1 MAIVRTAGMRVD
13 QAVRESATQ
22 KLLGVRRQSC
32 EKRRMRPVHLRA
44 STGSGYC
51 GEASQSEAGGKFSLG
66 LTWAILWTVI
76 ALITTPLPAA
86 DGLVPGDLVRV
97 TRSEML
103 LFKGQ
108 NFLRA
113 PKGQEFIL
121 LKHDSAEHRVYL
133 SFLKDDGTLVALTLP
148 EDAVESNPPTA
159 ALDLRRGVEAFRDQ
173 RYDES
178 KRLLARAAEDKQ
190 FAALAA
196 AISTR
201 LSTALNAAAQ
211 ARNDTPAAK
220 QNFAGAIEELR
231 SAAGQ
236 LGKNGLQSLALPLD
250 EGTDR
255 LGGDVPPS
263 KLDRA
268 DIAKRVADSDR
279 SLMQCRQA
287 MGLRRLFAASRHIE
301 VGLLAEP
308 ARPELTALQVRVKR
322 DIEDAE
328 SLYTTA
334 NKMRRFE
341 AGVVHA
347 LSAIDDGLK
356 LCSDHVRL
364 RELRKELSGAFEE
377 RTSPPVTPAFL
388 AAARVS
394 TSREL
399 LEEGRRLYTN
409 RCTECHELEMLDS
422 RSRASWD
429 KAVTGMSRRANLTAA
444 EKAQIM
450 DYIAAA
456 LVTVESKASR

>member
-1 MAIVRTAGMRVD
+1 MVIAIINLVRAGPPMM
-13 QAVRESATQ
+13 ESAMQ
-22 KLLGVRRQSC
+22 KLLGGRRQTC
-32 EKRRMRPVHLRA
+32 EKRRMRAVHLRA
-44 STGSGYC
+44 PAGSGHF
-51 GEASQSEAGGKFSLG
+51 GGSLRSDVSK
-66 LTWAILWTVI
+66 TFQLWFPRVLFL
-76 ALITTPLPAA
+76 AALHLITIPLAAA
-86 DGLVPGDLVRV
+86 DALVPGDFVRV

-113 PKGQEFIL
+113 PKGQEFTL
-121 LKHDSAEHRVYL
+121 LKHDSVGHRVYV
-133 SFLKDDGTLVALTLP
+133 SFLKDDGTLVALTMP
-148 EDAVESNPPTA
+148 DDAVEPTPPNA
-159 ALDLRRGVEAFRDQ
+159 ALDLRRGLEAFRDQ

-190 FAALAA
+190 YTALATAISTRLNAALAA
-196 AISTR
+196 A
-201 LSTALNAAAQ
+201 AL
-211 ARNDTPAAK
+211 ARNETPAAK
-220 QNFAGAIEELR
+220 PSFAAAIQELR
-231 SAAGQ
+231 STAEQ
-236 LGKNGLQSLALPLD
+236 LGKIGLQSLALPLD

-255 LGGDVPPS
+255 LGGVEPPS

-268 DIAKRVADSDR
+268 DLARRVAASDR

-287 MGLRRLFAASRHIE
+287 MGLRRLIAASKHIE
-301 VGLLAEP
+301 EGLLVEP

-328 SLYTTA
+328 SLYVTA

-341 AGVVHA
+341 AGIIHA

-356 LCSDHVRL
+356 LCSDHARL

-388 AAARVS
+388 AAAKVS

-399 LEEGRRLYTN
+399 LEAGRRLYTS
-409 RCTECHELEMLDS
+409 RCTECHDLEMLDS
-422 RSRASWD
+422 RTRNAWD
-429 KAVTGMSRRANLTAA
+429 KAVAGMSRRANLTAD
-444 EKAQIM
+444 EKTQIM

-456 LVTVESKASR
+456 LVVVESGASR